1 VTVLPGREE
10 HKAISK
16 AFTGREADEV
26 HATIDLPFL
35 LEKYKRFLTPE
46 AVEQLYK
53 ELRPANSKYASGH
66 RQAFHT
72 LEEAI
77 LLGNLIDGQRG
88 IENAL
93 LHLLADEAFHDKNDK
108 QWLKLITPRKERRH
122 GR

>member
-1 VTVLPGREE
+1 MPGREE
-10 HKAISK
+10 HRAISK
-16 AFTGREADEV
+16 AFTGHEADEV
-26 HATIDLPFL
+26 HGAIDLPFL

-46 AVEQLYK
+46 AVEQLYR
-53 ELRPANSKYASGH
+53 ELRPANSAYTRGH

-93 LHLLADEAFHDKNDK
+93 LHLLADEAFHDKDDK
-108 QWLKLITPRKERRH
+108 QWLKLITPRKG
-122 GR
+122 GRQGR